1 MKITIDFNSNLD
13 FSNEKLKSLIDREDF
28 NERIKAAIDNELGM
42 KVVNTFGRWV
52 YIIKVDKD

>member
-13 FSNEKLKSLIDREDF
+13 FSNKELKRFIDREDF

-42 KVVNTFGRWV
+42 KVVNAFGRWI
-52 YIIKVDKD
+52 YIIKVDKE

>member
-1 MKITIDFNSNLD
+1 MIHNTSTHD
-13 FSNEKLKSLIDREDF
+13 SLSILSGEF

-42 KVVNTFGRWV
+42 KVVNAFGRWV

>member
-13 FSNEKLKSLIDREDF
+13 FSNEQLKRLIDREDF

-42 KVVNTFGRWV
+42 KVVNAFGRWV
-52 YIIKVDKD
+52 YIIKVDKE